1 MKSNSNDPRFN
12 VKAIVV
18 KPEAG
23 IIAEVE
29 VRESINGYA
38 KTIQARF
45 MNYFKDNPG
54 LPKPAIDIGN
64 KRIVMTRREGSSRS
78 LAEGQI
84 RKLLASLG
92 IGEITPIKKAKQMP
106 PQMTRQDRGPR
117 RPAARAR

>member
-1 MKSNSNDPRFN
+1 MNDPRFN

-38 KTIQARF
+38 KTIQVRF

-64 KRIVMTRREGSSRS
+64 KRIVMTRRGGSNQS
-78 LAEGQI
+78 LAESQI
-84 RKLLASLG
+84 RKLLTSIG
-92 IGEITPIKKAKQMP
+92 IGEITPIKEAKQVP
-106 PQMTRQDRGPR
+106 PRMTRQDRGPR